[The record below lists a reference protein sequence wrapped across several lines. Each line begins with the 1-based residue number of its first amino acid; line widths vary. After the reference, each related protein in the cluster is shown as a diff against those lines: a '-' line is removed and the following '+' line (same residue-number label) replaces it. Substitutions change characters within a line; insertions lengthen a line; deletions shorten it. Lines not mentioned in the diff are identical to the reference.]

1 MAIQPED
8 NSAKIKETAQ
18 KADEILKSLEESGFV
33 SAPSKQGNSPSEQK
47 KQFISGPWIA
57 SLAALAAIIL
67 TVGIQIG
74 VRTAQDL
81 AKQSQT
87 ESNEGVQENSN
98 TAESPQPQANPSY
111 QPPQP
116 QSTAKPKEQLTE
128 LRAEPSNCGEWGCSN
143 DYKFGRIPDREYPN
157 SCAFSQTDSRGMRIL
172 SKSRVE
178 FWACRDEGG
187 SDAASG
193 YKVTW
198 SDGKS
203 TKYTFGPGGQGLVVG
218 LDGQNFPMMWRNG
231 NHNGSSIII
240 INHEDGAETWIPG
253 SVNL

>member
-1 MAIQPED
+1 MVIHSED
-8 NSAKIKETAQ
+8 NSEKIKETAQ
-18 KADEILKSLEESGFV
+18 KADEILKSLEA
-33 SAPSKQGNSPSEQK
+33 SALHSETANQRDHTTLEK

-57 SLAALAAIIL
+57 SLAALAAVIL
-67 TVGIQIG
+67 TIGIQIG

-98 TAESPQPQANPSY
+98 TAESPQPQANPPSR
-111 QPPQP
+111 PPQP

-128 LRAEPSNCGEWGCSN
+128 LREEPSNCGEWGCSN

-157 SCAFSQTDSRGMRIL
+157 SCAFSQTDSRGMRIV

-218 LDGQNFPMMWRNG
+218 LDGQNYPMVWRNG
-231 NHNGSSIII
+231 NHNGSSIVI